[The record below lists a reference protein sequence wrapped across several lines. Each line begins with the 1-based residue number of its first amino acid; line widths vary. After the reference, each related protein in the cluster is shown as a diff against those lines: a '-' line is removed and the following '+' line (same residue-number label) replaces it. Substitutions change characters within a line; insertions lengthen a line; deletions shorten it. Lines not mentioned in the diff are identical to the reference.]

1 MYARLV
7 SCAALLAMAAAMP
20 AHAVTLLTLTGP
32 VADEDQIQQTAQTPS
47 IFAGATPTQ
56 PPGFGYEQFPS
67 GGGSQTYDASTG
79 TAAVD
84 WNNGGTSGADY
95 TVAQIVAALNGQTA
109 FNIGIDTNTTAADS
123 EVLQLFEVKVDQG
136 AGFAVEFACGSV
148 LPGAACGAIAPPNNN
163 GTGFSDFFLST
174 VDLSGFAGTDLVQ
187 FRTIITGAV
196 DGQEQLFLVAVPV
209 PAAVWLFGSALGLL
223 GWVRRKTA

>member
-1 MYARLV
+1 M
-7 SCAALLAMAAAMP
+7 AMLAAMP
-20 AHAVTLLTLTGP
+20 VQAVTLLSLTGP

-56 PPGFGYEQFPS
+56 PAGFGYEKFPT

-79 TAAVD
+79 SGAID

-95 TVAQIVAALNGQTA
+95 TVAQIIAALSGQTA
-109 FNIGIDTNTTAADS
+109 FNIGIDTNTTNAQS
-123 EVLQLFEVKVDQG
+123 EVLQLFEVKIDQG
-136 AGFAVEFACGSV
+136 AGFAVEFACGTAS
-148 LPGAACGAIAPPNNN
+148 PGAACGAIAPPNNN
-163 GTGFSDFFLST
+163 GTGFSDYFLST

-187 FRTIITGAV
+187 FHTVITGAV

-209 PAAVWLFGSALGLL
+209 PAAAWLFGSALGLL
-223 GWVRRKTA
+223 GWLRRRAS